1 MEVSIVALVPICA
14 IESKRDQLGRLE
26 NLMNEPRFLS
36 AFINFLLASSA
47 ASKLLRSS
55 SSPMFKSVLLLTVE
69 RAIATSSSLEPPSL
83 G

>member
-1 MEVSIVALVPICA
+1 MEVSILVLVPIFA
-14 IESKRDQLGRLE
+14 IESKRYQLGRLE
-26 NLMNEPRFLS
+26 KLNKPRLLS

-55 SSPMFKSVLLLTVE
+55 SSPMFKSVLPLTVE
-69 RAIATSSSLEPPSL
+69 RAMATSSSLEPPSL

>member
-1 MEVSIVALVPICA
+1 MEVRILVLVPICA

-26 NLMNEPRFLS
+26 NLTNKPRLLS
-36 AFINFLLASSA
+36 AFINFLLVSSA

-55 SSPMFKSVLLLTVE
+55 SSPMFESVLPLTVE
-69 RAIATSSSLEPPSL
+69 RAMATSSSLEPPSL